1 MSVHGRTWCEL
12 EACERGLPLS
22 IECRGMNGRSDTI
35 IMYNSYNRVR
45 PREMTHSSDDARPS
59 FHLQL
64 RLSHGS
70 GLGDRRRRHG
80 HCVLVGFTGCFDCLL
95 AFALVG
101 GGGYC
106 RGRRLSRLGLLLLL
120 QQT

>member
-22 IECRGMNGRSDTI
+22 IECREVNCRSDTI

-45 PREMTHSSDDARPS
+45 PPEVAYSSDGCSSS
-59 FHLQL
+59 FKL
-64 RLSHGS
+64 RQCLSHSS

-80 HCVLVGFTGCFDCLL
+80 HCVLVG
-95 AFALVG
+95 
-101 GGGYC
+101 
-106 RGRRLSRLGLLLLL
+106 
-120 QQT
+120 